1 MRSLQVYVDQTL
13 VGTLSEAN
21 NLWVFE
27 YDLAWAA
34 LDRSFDLSPALPRS
48 GLRHQDGGTVR
59 PVQWYFDNLLPEEI
73 LRETVAT
80 EAGIKD
86 HNDAFA
92 LLAYLGAE
100 SAGSLTLLLPGVA
113 LPNESALG
121 ELTDQALSQRIRNI
135 PRQTLSK
142 GAPKRMSLAGAQH
155 KMLVVAKGEA
165 LYEPVGATPSTY
177 ILKPDHP
184 DTASYPASAF
194 NEFFTMRLARAARLK
209 IPEVRL
215 RYVPEPVYLI
225 ERFDR
230 LVDKK
235 SLRTANPLT
244 APRVSRLHVIDACQL
259 LNKASTFK
267 HSGATLDALV
277 QIIDK
282 TTNRIATR
290 NGLFR
295 WLVFNIVVGNDDCH
309 LKNLSFHV
317 SHEGIELACHY
328 DLLCTGAYHTR
339 TFADETGIWNQVP
352 MAFALPG
359 AKTFG
364 DVTLGSVLA
373 AAEQLGLPEPIA
385 RRIVREVSTRVEKE
399 FARIVAEYEEMAKKT
414 PSERVVYTAQQG
426 RLLRVVRHITLKD
439 MLGRLSDTQ
448 NQAGHD
454 AAPG

>member
-1 MRSLQVYVDQTL
+1 MRSLQVYVDQSL
-13 VGTLSEAN
+13 AGTLSEAN

-27 YDLAWAA
+27 YDLAWVA
-34 LDRSFDLSPALPRS
+34 LGRSFDLSPALPRS
-48 GLRHQDGGTVR
+48 ALRHEDGGTVR
-59 PVQWYFDNLLPEEI
+59 PVQWYFDNLLPEEG
-73 LRETVAT
+73 LRRTVAK

-86 HNDAFA
+86 HEDAFA
-92 LLAYLGAE
+92 LLTYLGAE
-100 SAGSLTLLLPGVA
+100 SAGSLTLLPPGVA

-121 ELTDQALSQRIRNI
+121 ELTDEALSQRIRNI
-135 PRQTLSK
+135 PKQTLSK

-184 DTASYPASAF
+184 DTASYPASVF

-209 IPEVRL
+209 IPAVRM

-244 APRVSRLHVIDACQL
+244 APRVNRLHIVDACQL
-259 LNKASTFK
+259 LNKARTFK

-290 NGLFR
+290 TGLFR
-295 WLVFNIVVGNDDCH
+295 WLIFNIVVGNDDCH

-317 SHEGIELACHY
+317 SHDGIELAPHY
-328 DLLCTGAYHTR
+328 DLLCTGAYHTK
-339 TFADETGIWNQVP
+339 TFADENGMWNQVP

-359 AKTFG
+359 ATTFG
-364 DVTLGSVLA
+364 DVTLGAVLA
-373 AAEQLGLPEPIA
+373 AAEQLGLPEPVA
-385 RRIVREVSTRVEKE
+385 RRIVREVSTRVAKE
-399 FARIVAEYEEMAKKT
+399 FDRIVAEHGEMAKNM
-414 PSERVVYTAQQG
+414 PPERRVYIAQAA
-426 RLLRVVRHITLKD
+426 RLLGVVQLITLKD
-439 MLGRLSDTQ
+439 MLGRLSDATST
-448 NQAGHD
+448 
-454 AAPG
+454 

>member
-13 VGTLSEAN
+13 AGTLSEAN

-27 YDLAWAA
+27 YDPAWAA
-34 LDRSFDLSPALPRS
+34 LERSFDLSPALPRRV
-48 GLRHQDGGTVR
+48 LRHEDGGTVR
-59 PVQWYFDNLLPEEI
+59 PVQWYFDNFLPEEL
-73 LRETVAT
+73 LRKTVAS

-86 HNDAFA
+86 HDDAFA
-92 LLAYLGAE
+92 LLTYLGAE
-100 SAGSLTLLLPGVA
+100 SAGSLTLLPPGAPLPDEFA
-113 LPNESALG
+113 MRELSNE
-121 ELTDQALSQRIRNI
+121 ALSQRIRNI
-135 PRQTLSK
+135 PKQTLSK
-142 GAPKRMSLAGAQH
+142 DAPKRMSLAGAQH
-155 KMLVVAKGEA
+155 KMLVLAKGET

-184 DTASYPASAF
+184 DTARYPASVF

-209 IPEVRL
+209 IPEVRM

-244 APRVSRLHVIDACQL
+244 APRVSRLHTIDACQL

-277 QIIDK
+277 QLIDK
-282 TTNRIATR
+282 TTNKIATR

-317 SHEGIELACHY
+317 SSDGIALAQHY
-328 DLLCTGAYHTR
+328 DLLCTGAYHTK
-339 TFADETGIWNQVP
+339 TFADENGMWNQVP
-352 MAFALPG
+352 MAFPLPG

-373 AAEQLGLPEPIA
+373 AAEQLGLPETVA
-385 RRIVREVSTRVEKE
+385 RRIVREVTTRVEKE
-399 FARIVAEYEEMAKKT
+399 FARIIAEHEEMAKKT
-414 PSERVVYTAQQG
+414 TPERVVYTAQTG
-426 RLLRVVRHITLKD
+426 RLLRVVQYITLKD
-439 MLGRLSDTQ
+439 MLGRLSDT
-448 NQAGHD
+448 
-454 AAPG
+454 